1 MYSTKKMNQR
11 IILNSLRKTLR
22 RVTTGKYRVLYAT
35 SLRIVNRLEN
45 GYRQTFCVLRTEI
58 EKLPNF
64 QVEVSRG
71 SKKIIG
77 SSSEKG

>member
-1 MYSTKKMNQR
+1 MHSIKKMNQR

-22 RVTTGKYRVLYAT
+22 TVNRGTHRVLYVT
-35 SLRIVNRLEN
+35 SLRIMNLLEN
-45 GYRQTFCVLRTEI
+45 GYRQTFCVLRTKR

-64 QVEVSRG
+64 QVQVSRG
-71 SKKIIG
+71 SKKITG